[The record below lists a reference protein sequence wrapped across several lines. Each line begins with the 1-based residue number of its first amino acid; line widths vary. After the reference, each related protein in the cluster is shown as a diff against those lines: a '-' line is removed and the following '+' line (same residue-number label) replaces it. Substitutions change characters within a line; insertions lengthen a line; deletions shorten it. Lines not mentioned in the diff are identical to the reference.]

1 MLDVSAVS
9 MGSKDELLGGKGVLL
24 RLLNE
29 ALVAVEDA
37 ARLEQTGFN
46 DIAIEPSADSPTGL
60 AEGIGFDMGNW
71 HCGSACCICGD
82 VAMRRQPY
90 FGDASFYIPNEA
102 FYEYD
107 SETINNW
114 FELAIDFSDELQNAG
129 YACSSEMGQLAESV
143 YEGVMSERM
152 ENALQS
158 GVFTEAEA
166 AGFKH
171 LTSKNPSRAD
181 AAAYIRAV
189 IGKVSEYEL
198 NS

>member
-1 MLDVSAVS
+1 MSSVID
-9 MGSKDELLGGKGVLL
+9 SKGGRGVLL
-24 RLLNE
+24 GLLNE

-37 ARLEQTGFN
+37 ARLEQNGFN
-46 DIAIEPSADSPTGL
+46 DVAIDPSADSPTGL

-82 VAMRRQPY
+82 VAMRREPY

-152 ENALQS
+152 ANALLS
-158 GVFTEAEA
+158 GVFTSDEI

-189 IGKVSEYEL
+189 IAKVSEYGI